1 MAVRSAVIP
10 AAGLGTRFHPATRAV
25 PKELL
30 PVFDTPAL
38 QVVIDEARGA
48 GIERIVVI
56 SGAHKPAIRAWVEAT
71 FPGGDVV
78 VVDQD
83 APRGLGHAVACAREA
98 VANEA
103 FAVLLP
109 DELMGDSSLLAD
121 LVADH
126 REHGWSSVGVVAVPR
141 ERTSSY
147 GCIALGAPLRAGRA
161 PVVDVVEKPN
171 PADAPSDLAIVGRY
185 VLEAD
190 IFAELERL
198 APANNG
204 EIQLSDALAARA
216 RNNRVGAVVAR
227 CTRHDTGTPLG
238 MLTAVVDRTLTR
250 PGTGAELREWLQR
263 RLEQS

>member
-1 MAVRSAVIP
+1 
-10 AAGLGTRFHPATRAV
+10 V

-38 QVVIDEARGA
+38 QLVIDEARGA

-56 SGAHKPAIRAWVEAT
+56 SGAHKPAIRTWVDAT

-83 APRGLGHAVACAREA
+83 APRGLGHAVACAQPALADEP
-98 VANEA
+98 

-126 REHGWSSVGVVAVPR
+126 HEHGWSSVGVVSVPR
-141 ERTSSY
+141 EQTSSY
-147 GCIALGAPLRAGRA
+147 GCIALGAPLRDGRG

-171 PADAPSDLAIVGRY
+171 PATAPSDLAIVGRY

-190 IFAELERL
+190 IFSELARL
-198 APANNG
+198 APARNG
-204 EIQLSDALAARA
+204 ELQLSDALAARA
-216 RNNRVGAVVAR
+216 RTNRVGAVVAR

-238 MLTAVVDRTLTR
+238 MLTAVIDRTLAR
-250 PGTGAELREWLQR
+250 PGTGVDLREWLQR
-263 RLEQS
+263 RLAQS